1 MSSGLPI
8 PTQPGMLGKNPNDSV
23 VQGINANTETL
34 MGLRGVSGGKKSKK
48 TKRSKKNKSIKR
60 RKGRKIRGGGDT
72 INVPIVPTPYR
83 SSNGVG
89 ENLKTQQIGIA
100 KISLTSNANAE
111 FDKNASKGG
120 GKRSKKSRKIR
131 KSRKTRNRKS

>member
-1 MSSGLPI
+1 
-8 PTQPGMLGKNPNDSV
+8 
-23 VQGINANTETL
+23 
-34 MGLRGVSGGKKSKK
+34 MGLRGVSGGKKKSKK

-83 SSNGVG
+83 STTGSGQD
-89 ENLKTQQIGIA
+89 LQSQQTNMA

-120 GKRSKKSRKIR
+120 GKRFKKSKKSRK
-131 KSRKTRNRKS
+131 SRKTKKKNKKRKSKKFEYF